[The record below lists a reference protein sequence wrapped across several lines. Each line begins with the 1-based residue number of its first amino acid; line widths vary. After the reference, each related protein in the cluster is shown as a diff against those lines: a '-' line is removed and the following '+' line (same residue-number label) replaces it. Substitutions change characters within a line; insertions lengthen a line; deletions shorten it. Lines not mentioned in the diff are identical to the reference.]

1 MLNRFVLIVIVVPLA
16 IILITLAVANRE
28 SVGVTIDPFNRDN
41 ASLTW
46 HMPLFVWLLLALA
59 IGVIIGGVVSWWRQ
73 GAYRKL
79 ARERQQEIQRLRDA
93 AQRQATAADP
103 ALPKPG
109 L

>member
-41 ASLTW
+41 AALTW
-46 HMPLFVWLLLALA
+46 HMPLFVWLLLTLA
-59 IGVIIGGVVSWWRQ
+59 IGVVIGGLVSWWRQ
-73 GAYRKL
+73 GTYRRL
-79 ARERQQEIQRLRDA
+79 ARERLHEIERLRDA
-93 AQRQATAADP
+93 ARQQVATAGP

-109 L
+109 H